1 MGRETMNQAESPEF
15 QKTALSLADCLKYAD
30 ETKEL
35 VLKKDALTEIP
46 ALLSKYFNSGPVCL
60 IADENTFKAA
70 GQNVKGILEEAGVK
84 ISGAHIFP
92 GEPRLHADYFH
103 VLSLKKFFSSLPD
116 FPALVPIA
124 VGSGT
129 INDLVKCA
137 SAELKIPYLCVP
149 TAASVDGYTPNGA
162 ALLMGGFK
170 QTVPCSAPRAL
181 AADPELMARA
191 PAWLASSGFGDLA
204 SKIISGTDWI
214 IAEKA
219 GALGAPG
226 EPARSP
232 EAWSMV
238 QNGLADGLK
247 RSVNAAKGDREAV
260 KTLFQSLAIT
270 GFAMQYMKNSWPVSG
285 SEHLFSHTWEMEDL
299 SVNGVPVTHGHKVAI
314 GTLAATA
321 FTETFF
327 ADPKGPPERAKT
339 YRRPGRD
346 ERRAEVS
353 AAFRDSQAHDSIVA
367 TAMDKF
373 MDEKTVENINRAF
386 RDSWKDIRDSVLGR
400 LMPYGE
406 LKALLAGEECPVR
419 PEAIGLSRSEVIATA
434 RRAQM
439 IRNKYNILDL
449 SWDMGTFEVVLDTM
463 DKSGFYLY

>member
-1 MGRETMNQAESPEF
+1 MNQAETPEF
-15 QKTALSLADCLKYAD
+15 PKTALSLEDCLKYAD
-30 ETKEL
+30 ETRDL
-35 VLKKDALTEIP
+35 LLTRDALVEIP
-46 ALLSKYFNSGPVCL
+46 ALLSKYFTFDSVCL
-60 IADENTFKAA
+60 IADENTLKAA
-70 GQNVKGILEEAGVK
+70 GERVKGILEGAGVK
-84 ISGAHIFP
+84 IAGSHVFP
-92 GEPRLHADYFH
+92 AEPRLHADYNH
-103 VLSLKKFFSSLPD
+103 VIFLKEWFSSLPG

-124 VGSGT
+124 AGSGT

-137 SAELKIPYLCVP
+137 SAELKLPYLCVP

-191 PAWLASSGFGDLA
+191 PAWLSSSGFGDLA

-226 EPARSP
+226 APARNP
-232 EAWSMV
+232 VAWSMV
-238 QNGLADGLK
+238 QNGLANALK
-247 RSVNAAKGDREAV
+247 RSVNAAKGDGEAV

-299 SVNGVPVTHGHKVAI
+299 SVNGAPVTHGHKVAI

-327 ADPKGPPERAKT
+327 ADPEGPPERAKS
-339 YRRPGRD
+339 YRRPGRE

-353 AAFRDSQAHDSIVA
+353 AAFRGSQAHDSIVT

-386 RDSWKDIRDSVLGR
+386 RDSWKEIRDSVLER
-400 LMPYGE
+400 LLPYGE
-406 LKALLAGEECPVR
+406 LKALLSAGECPVQ
-419 PEAIGLSRSEVIATA
+419 PEAIGLSRNEVIATA

-449 SWDMGTFEVVLDTM
+449 SWDMGTFEAVLDTM
-463 DKSGFYLY
+463 DKSGIYLR

>member
-1 MGRETMNQAESPEF
+1 MTQTETFES
-15 QKTALSLADCLKYAD
+15 QRTALSLADCLKYAD

-35 VLKKDALTEIP
+35 ILKKSAPAEIP
-46 ALLSKYFNSGPVCL
+46 SLLPKYFNADSVCL
-60 IADENTFKAA
+60 IADGNTLKAA
-70 GQNVKGILEEAGVK
+70 GQSVIEVLEGAGVK
-84 ISGAHIFP
+84 IAGTHIFP
-92 GEPRLHADYFH
+92 GEPRLHADYDH
-103 VLSLKKFFSSLPD
+103 VFSLKKWFSSLPG

-137 SAELKIPYLCVP
+137 SAELKLPYLCVP

-170 QTVPCSAPRAL
+170 QTIPCSAPRVL

-191 PAWLASSGFGDLA
+191 PAWLTSSGFGDLA
-204 SKIISGTDWI
+204 SKIIAGADWI

-219 GALGAPG
+219 GVLGAPG
-226 EPARSP
+226 APARNP
-232 EAWSMV
+232 VAWGMV
-238 QNGLADGLK
+238 QNGLEDALK
-247 RSVNAAKGDREAV
+247 RSVNAAKGDGEAV

-327 ADPKGPPERAKT
+327 ASSKGPPERPKE
-339 YRRPGRD
+339 YRRPDREGRK
-346 ERRAEVS
+346 AEVS
-353 AAFRDSQAHDSIVA
+353 GAFRGSQGHDSIVA
-367 TAMDKF
+367 TAMVKF
-373 MDEKTVENINRAF
+373 MDEKTIETIDQAF
-386 RDSWKDIRDSVLGR
+386 RDAWKEIRDSVMER
-400 LMPYGE
+400 LLPYRE
-406 LKALLAGEECPVR
+406 LKALLAAGECPVR
-419 PEAIGLSRSEVIATA
+419 PESINLSRNEVIATA

-449 SWDMGTFEVVLDTM
+449 SWDMGTFETVLDTI
-463 DKSGFYLY
+463 DKSEIYLH

>member
-1 MGRETMNQAESPEF
+1 MNQAESPEF
-15 QKTALSLADCLKYAD
+15 PKTALSLEDCLKYAD

-35 VLKKDALTEIP
+35 LLANDALAEIP
-46 ALLSKYFNSGPVCL
+46 ALLSKYFTYDSVCL

-70 GQNVKGILEEAGVK
+70 GQRVKEILERAGVK
-84 ISGAHIFP
+84 IAGSHVFP
-92 GEPRLHADYFH
+92 AEPRLHADYEH
-103 VLSLKKFFSSLPD
+103 VISLKKWFSTLPG
-116 FPALVPIA
+116 FPALVPVA

-137 SAELKIPYLCVP
+137 SAELKLPYLCVP

-170 QTVPCSAPRAL
+170 QTIPCSAPRVV

-191 PAWLASSGFGDLA
+191 PAWLSSSGFGDLA
-204 SKIISGTDWI
+204 SKIIAGADWI

-226 EPARSP
+226 APARDP
-232 EAWSMV
+232 VAWSMV
-238 QNGLADGLK
+238 QNGLADALK
-247 RSVNAAKGDREAV
+247 RSVNAAKGDEEAV

-299 SVNGVPVTHGHKVAI
+299 SVNGAPVTHGHKVAI

-327 ADPKGPPERAKT
+327 ADPKGPPEQVA
-339 YRRPGRD
+339 YRRSSRE

-353 AAFRDSQAHDSIVA
+353 AAFRGSKAHDSIVA

-373 MDEKTVENINRAF
+373 MDMKTVETISRAF
-386 RDSWKDIRDSVLGR
+386 RDSWKDIRDSVLER
-400 LMPYGE
+400 LLPYSE
-406 LKALLAGEECPVR
+406 LKALLVEGECPVR
-419 PEAIGLSRSEVIATA
+419 PEAIGLSRADVIATA

-449 SWDMGTFEVVLDTM
+449 AWDMGAFEVVLETI
-463 DKSGFYLY
+463 DKSGIYL

>member
-1 MGRETMNQAESPEF
+1 MNQAQSPEF
-15 QKTALSLADCLKYAD
+15 PKTALSLADCLKYAD
-30 ETKEL
+30 KTKEL
-35 VLKKDALTEIP
+35 LLTKDALAEIP
-46 ALLSKYFNSGPVCL
+46 TLLSKYFTYDSVCL
-60 IADENTFKAA
+60 VADENTLKAA
-70 GQNVKGILEEAGVK
+70 GQRVKETLEGAAVK
-84 ISGAHIFP
+84 IAGSHIFP
-92 GEPRLHADYFH
+92 AEPRLHADYNH
-103 VLSLKKFFSSLPD
+103 VISLKGWFSSLPG

-124 VGSGT
+124 IGSGT

-137 SAELKIPYLCVP
+137 SAEMKLPYLCVP

-162 ALLMGGFK
+162 ALLMDGFK
-170 QTVPCSAPRAL
+170 QTVPCSAPRVL
-181 AADPELMARA
+181 TADPELMARA
-191 PAWLASSGFGDLA
+191 PAWLSSSGFGDLT

-226 EPARSP
+226 APARNP
-232 EAWSMV
+232 VAWSMV
-238 QNGLADGLK
+238 QNGLADALK
-247 RSVNAAKGDREAV
+247 RSVNAAKGDGEAV

-299 SVNGVPVTHGHKVAI
+299 SVNSAPVTHGHKVAI

-327 ADPKGPPERAKT
+327 ADPKGPPERPKA
-339 YRRPGRD
+339 YRRPGRE

-353 AAFRDSQAHDSIVA
+353 AAFRGSRAHDSIVA

-373 MDEKTVENINRAF
+373 MDGKTVENINRAF
-386 RDSWKDIRDSVLGR
+386 RDSWKEIRDSVKER
-400 LMPYGE
+400 LLPYGE
-406 LKALLAGEECPVR
+406 LKALLSAGECPVR
-419 PEAIGLSRSEVIATA
+419 PETIGLSRSDIIATA

-449 SWDMGTFEVVLDTM
+449 SWDMGIFETVLDTI
-463 DKSGFYLY
+463 DKSGIYLY

>member
-1 MGRETMNQAESPEF
+1 MNQAESPEF
-15 QKTALSLADCLKYAD
+15 PKTALSLADCLKYAD

-35 VLKKDALTEIP
+35 FLSKDALVEIP
-46 ALLSKYFNSGPVCL
+46 ALLSRHFSFDSVCL

-70 GQNVKGILEEAGVK
+70 GERVKETLEGAGVK
-84 ISGAHIFP
+84 IADSHIFP
-92 GEPRLHADYFH
+92 AEPRLHADYDH
-103 VLSLKKFFSSLPD
+103 VLSLKKWFSSLPG

-137 SAELKIPYLCVP
+137 SAELKLPYLCVP

-170 QTVPCSAPRAL
+170 QTLPCSAPRAL
-181 AADPELMARA
+181 AADPEMMACA
-191 PAWLASSGFGDLA
+191 PAWLSSSGFGDLA

-226 EPARSP
+226 APPRNP
-232 EAWSMV
+232 VAWSMV
-238 QNGLADGLK
+238 QNGLADALE
-247 RSVNAAKGDREAV
+247 RSVNAAKGDGEAV

-270 GFAMQYMKNSWPVSG
+270 GFAMQFMKNSWPVSG

-299 SVNGVPVTHGHKVAI
+299 SVNGAPVTHGHKVAI

-327 ADPKGPPERAKT
+327 ADPKGPPEQAKA
-339 YRRPGRD
+339 YRRPSRE
-346 ERRAEVS
+346 ERKAEVS
-353 AAFRDSQAHDSIVA
+353 AAFTGSRAHDSIVA

-373 MDEKTVENINRAF
+373 MDGKTVENINRAF
-386 RDSWKDIRDSVLGR
+386 RDSWKEIRNSVLER
-400 LMPYGE
+400 LLPYKE
-406 LKALLAGEECPVR
+406 LKTLLAAGECPIR
-419 PEAIGLSRSEVIATA
+419 PEAIGLSRDEVIATA

-449 SWDMGTFEVVLDTM
+449 SWDTGTFEVVLDTI
-463 DKSGFYLY
+463 DKSKIYLY